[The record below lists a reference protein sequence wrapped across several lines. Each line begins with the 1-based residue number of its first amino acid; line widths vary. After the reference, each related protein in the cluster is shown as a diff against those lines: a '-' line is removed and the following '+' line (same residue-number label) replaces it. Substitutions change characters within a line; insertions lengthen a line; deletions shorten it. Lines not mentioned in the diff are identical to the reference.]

1 METDKI
7 SIRTLI
13 FVIAGIM
20 VVELT
25 SRFVFNGR
33 IAIPF
38 VGIGITRL
46 LEVGVMILIVYLVE
60 KRIDVIGLNPGQ
72 IFRGVT
78 KGLIWSAGFG
88 LITGLSYLILLAFG
102 FNALNIIRADMTG
115 TALEIILFFI
125 VAALI
130 GPVAEEIFFRG
141 ILYGFFR
148 RWGIITALVITTL
161 LFIFSHP
168 VHIGLPITQAVGGI
182 VFALAYEVE
191 GGLMVPITIHCLG
204 NLAIFSLGFVA

>member
-7 SIRTLI
+7 SIKSMI
-13 FVIAGIM
+13 YVIAGIL

-33 IAIPF
+33 IAMPF

-46 LEVGVMILIVYLVE
+46 LEAGVMILIVYLVE
-60 KRIDVIGLNPGQ
+60 NRLDAIGLNPGQ
-72 IFRGVT
+72 IFKGIT

-88 LITGLSYLILLAFG
+88 LVAGLSYLILLAFG
-102 FNALNIIRADMTG
+102 FNALKIIGTDMTG
-115 TALEIILFFI
+115 LALEFILFFI

-130 GPVAEEIFFRG
+130 SPVAEEIFFRG

-148 RWGIITALVITTL
+148 RWGILAALIITTL

-168 VHIGLPITQAVGGI
+168 TRTDLPITQAVGGI

-191 GGLMVPITIHCLG
+191 GSLMVPITIHCLG
-204 NLAIFSLGFVA
+204 NFAIFSLGFMA